1 MLVVAL
7 LTFKLVNEDPE
18 PVNVLDVIYVAD
30 IVVPLKVPLHAP
42 PLNGKNKLNVED
54 IDVPFL
60 YISLQF
66 IFPET
71 SNI

>member
-1 MLVVAL
+1 MGGSGAWC
-7 LTFKLVNEDPE
+7 DRRHRA
-18 PVNVLDVIYVAD
+18 VIYVAD
-30 IVVPLKVPLHAP
+30 IVVPLKVPLNVP
-42 PLNGKNKLNVED
+42 PVNGKNKLNDDD

-66 IFPET
+66 IFPGT

>member
-1 MLVVAL
+1 MLA
-7 LTFKLVNEDPE
+7 
-18 PVNVLDVIYVAD
+18 VIYVAD
-30 IVVPLKVPLHAP
+30 IVVPLKVPLNAP
-42 PLNGKNKLNVED
+42 PVNGKNKLNDED

-66 IFPET
+66 ILPET